1 MPSTL
6 TARIG
11 DGKQSKKIERNTR
24 KGDFSEILLLLV
36 ASIVSIFARGW
47 SDAQLNLA
55 RLITCVLQRL

>member
-6 TARIG
+6 TARID

-36 ASIVSIFARGW
+36 AGIVSMFARGW
-47 SDAQLNLA
+47 NDAQLDIA
-55 RLITCVLQRL
+55 RGDHS